1 VRADQYKTYL
11 SNPDADGRNR
21 IVYEY
26 ETAAARSRP
35 VAAAPE
41 RDSGGGG
48 PLVALL
54 VLGGSVLGAGA
65 ALVAWAHS

>member
-1 VRADQYKTYL
+1 MVRADQYKTYL

-21 IVYEY
+21 IVYVY
-26 ETAAARSRP
+26 ETAAVRSRP
-35 VAAAPE
+35 VSPAPE
-41 RDSGGGG
+41 RDSGGG
-48 PLVALL
+48 PLVVLL